1 MKFQRVNGY
10 GDWEHMYEHNDDGDL
25 VLYSQVVVMENENKI
40 LRSLLGPMLMFRH
53 KKTGN
58 LYSLLHLGVRLEK
71 DGMTGER
78 QAVYISETDGKR
90 WVCPES
96 EFYDK
101 FELIFPQGDIS

>member
-90 WVCPES
+90 WVRPES
-96 EFYDK
+96 EFYA
-101 FELIFPQGDIS
+101 

>member
-1 MKFQRVNGY
+1 MKFQRVNGN
-10 GDWEHMYEHNDDGDL
+10 GDWTHRYEHNDDGDL
-25 VLYSQVVVMENENKI
+25 VLYSQVAAMEEENKM
-40 LRSLLGPMLMFRH
+40 LRHLFGPMLRYRH

-90 WVCPES
+90 WVRPES